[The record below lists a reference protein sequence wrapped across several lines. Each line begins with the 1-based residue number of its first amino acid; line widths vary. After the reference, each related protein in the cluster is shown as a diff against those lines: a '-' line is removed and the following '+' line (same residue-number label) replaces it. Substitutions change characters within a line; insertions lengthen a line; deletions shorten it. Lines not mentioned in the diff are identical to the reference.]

1 MYRPDNTTWRFSN
14 EYYRY
19 LNGSKSKT
27 MDDASPLRKYNGR
40 VISDFDD
47 YEEVINGYRQTATE
61 EN

>member
-1 MYRPDNTTWRFSN
+1 
-14 EYYRY
+14 
-19 LNGSKSKT
+19 